1 VSELDYTNA
10 VQLQGFSIPG
20 LRRRSAE
27 TTVQLGSGQ
36 SFVIA
41 GLTYDNST
49 IGKDKVPFLGDIPV
63 LGAFFKRQQTQKER
77 QELIIVATPRLV
89 GPMEA
94 GTIPPLPGAA
104 TASFDPSVGDMIMGT
119 DGLEQRTRPFGV
131 VRR

>member
-1 VSELDYTNA
+1 V
-10 VQLQGFSIPG
+10 PG

-41 GLTYDNST
+41 GLTYTNNMIT
-49 IGKDKVPFLGDIPV
+49 KEKTPVVGDLPV
-63 LGAFFKRQQTQKER
+63 IGAFFKRQQNQRER

-89 GPMEA
+89 GPM
-94 GTIPPLPGAA
+94 
-104 TASFDPSVGDMIMGT
+104 DPSQVPSLAGATMPVNPSIGDMIIGT
-119 DGLEQRTRPFGV
+119 DGLEQASRPFGV